1 MYQYLE
7 NNGYKT
13 ARSYID
19 KEEFYKDLN
28 EDKISFPVFV
38 KPIRGSASINIS
50 KVNSKE
56 EIDLL
61 FNLYDNLMI
70 QEFLDGQEIG
80 ADV

>member
-1 MYQYLE
+1 M
-7 NNGYKT
+7 
-13 ARSYID
+13 
-19 KEEFYKDLN
+19 
-28 EDKISFPVFV
+28 FV

-80 ADV
+80 ADVYIDPASQKDNFNFYQRKNKNESRRN